1 MHTPIRLL
9 LVDDEFHIRRGLTMA
24 FSAEPDMEVIG
35 EAANGDEGVSLAQSL
50 QPDIVVM
57 DVRMRDLDGL
67 QATRQIAVRSPNIR
81 IVVLSLLDDSA
92 TRRAAADAGARAFV
106 GKQEGS
112 DALLSTIRCVA
123 AAS

>member
-1 MHTPIRLL
+1 MHRPIRLL
-9 LVDDEFHIRRGLTMA
+9 VVDDEFHVRRGLRMA
-24 FSAEPDMEVIG
+24 LSAEPDLEVIG
-35 EAANGDEGVSLAQSL
+35 EASSGKDGVSLAREL
-50 QPDIVVM
+50 RPDVVVM

-67 QATRQIAVRSPNIR
+67 DATREIRSEVPEAR
-81 IVVLSLLDDSA
+81 IVVLSLLDDSL
-92 TRRAAADAGARAFV
+92 TRRAAVEAGALAFV